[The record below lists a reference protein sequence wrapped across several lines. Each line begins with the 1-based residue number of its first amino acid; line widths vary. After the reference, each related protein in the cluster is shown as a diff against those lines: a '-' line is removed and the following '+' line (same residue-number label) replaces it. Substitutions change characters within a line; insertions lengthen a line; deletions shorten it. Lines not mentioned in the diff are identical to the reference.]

1 MTEQVEYPQQT
12 RISVMPTDDR
22 KTRSIGNLHQKC
34 QNFGRKK
41 PCTMNEGIAP
51 SSGRP
56 CAAPGPQ
63 PAANR
68 ARRSLWLVG
77 LLFVLLVLPFWGGE
91 AGRAVL
97 RYERAAVLA
106 GEYWRLL
113 TAHLVHGD
121 GRHLMLNLAG
131 LSLLAA
137 LFPRA
142 YGARDWILIMLASI
156 VAMDIGFV
164 FFKPQMDWYLGFS
177 GVLHGGLAA
186 GSLAWWRQES
196 RSLALALTLILIAK
210 LVWEQRWGGLPLTGG
225 LPVVVDAHLYGA
237 IGGGL
242 AATLLWLR
250 TQDWWWQ
257 SRSL

>member
-1 MTEQVEYPQQT
+1 MGAP
-12 RISVMPTDDR
+12 DHN
-22 KTRSIGNLHQKC
+22 KA
-34 QNFGRKK
+34 
-41 PCTMNEGIAP
+41 PCTMNEGIT
-51 SSGRP
+51 RP
-56 CAAPGPQ
+56 GAIHVRQSA
-63 PAANR
+63 
-68 ARRSLWLVG
+68 WLVG
-77 LLFVLLVLPFWGGE
+77 LLCVILVLSAWSGE
-91 AGRAVL
+91 AGRAAL
-97 RYERAAVLA
+97 RYERTAVLA

-121 GRHLMLNLAG
+121 VRHLALNLGG
-131 LSLLAA
+131 LGLLAA

-142 YGARDWILIMLASI
+142 YSVREWSLVMLSS
-156 VAMDIGFV
+156 VVFMDLGFV
-164 FFKPQMDWYLGFS
+164 FLEPQLHWYLGFS

-186 GSLAWWRQES
+186 GALAWWRQES
-196 RSLALALTLILIAK
+196 RPLALLLILILVVK
-210 LVWEQRWGGLPLTGG
+210 LFWEQYRGALPLSGS